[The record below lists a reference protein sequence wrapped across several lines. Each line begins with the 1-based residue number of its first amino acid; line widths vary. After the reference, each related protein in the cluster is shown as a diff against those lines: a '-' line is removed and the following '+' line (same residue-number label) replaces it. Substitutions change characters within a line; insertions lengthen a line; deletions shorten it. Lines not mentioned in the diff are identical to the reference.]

1 MIVWYTRLPKLL
13 ITQATGYRFRGLLE
27 PYKLRKRKL
36 VGAVLPYLAA
46 LAPRDWKITLVD
58 DATEQIDFNAD
69 VDVVAITI
77 RTVTSLRG
85 YEIAAKFRSRG
96 IPVIIG
102 GPHATF
108 YADEVAEH
116 ADEDHDDGERD
127 QDPVPNRRVENQLLR
142 HRRWEGS
149 ALAARRPAASG

>member
-1 MIVWYTRLPKLL
+1 MVARLPKLL

-46 LAPRDWKITLVD
+46 LAPQDWKITLVD

-108 YADEVAEH
+108 YADEGRGA
-116 ADEDHDDGERD
+116 
-127 QDPVPNRRVENQLLR
+127 RRRGL
-142 HRRWEGS
+142 HRRG
-149 ALAARRPAASG
+149 